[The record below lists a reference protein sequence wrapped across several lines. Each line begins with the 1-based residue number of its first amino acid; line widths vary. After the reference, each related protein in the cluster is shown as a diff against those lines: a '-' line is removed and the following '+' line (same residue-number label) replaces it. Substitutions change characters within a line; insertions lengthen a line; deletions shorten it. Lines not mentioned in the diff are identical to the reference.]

1 MTSCEKGK
9 FLYSFFILLTQWYK
23 FPAPELTNFHIFI
36 IDVPLN
42 VTLILKSRYLTVHVK
57 INYETL
63 CIGRFSGKTQR
74 RIQ

>member
-42 VTLILKSRYLTVHVK
+42 VTLFLKSRY
-57 INYETL
+57 
-63 CIGRFSGKTQR
+63 
-74 RIQ
+74 